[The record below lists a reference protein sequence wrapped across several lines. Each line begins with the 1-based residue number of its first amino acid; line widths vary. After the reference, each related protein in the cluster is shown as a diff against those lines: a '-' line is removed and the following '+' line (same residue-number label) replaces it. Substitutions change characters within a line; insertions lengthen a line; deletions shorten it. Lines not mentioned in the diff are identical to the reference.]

1 MQEEYILEINDLV
14 KHFPIRKGIF
24 RKTVGFVHA
33 VNGVSFKIKKG
44 ESLGLVGESGCGKTT
59 MGKCILFLHKPSGGE
74 ILFEG
79 IRLSQLDQKSLK
91 KIRPRFQMVF
101 QDPYS
106 TLNPRMSVEAMLN
119 EPLKLYT
126 AMTSHERKKRIFE
139 ILETVGLRP
148 EHSPRYPHEFSGGQR
163 QRLGIARAL
172 ALNPSLIICDEPV
185 SALDVSIQAQILNLL
200 EKLKTVFG
208 LSYLFISHDIG
219 VVEHICDR
227 IAIMYLGKI
236 VELAEDTQICQN
248 PQHPYT
254 RALMTSIPIP
264 RSGSRGKLRAP
275 LTGDV
280 PSPIQLPSG
289 CFFHPRCPQAL
300 DRCRQESPNLVT
312 LTDGRQ
318 IACHLFGS

>member
-33 VNGVSFKIKKG
+33 VNGVSFKIKQG

-200 EKLKTVFG
+200 EKLKAVFG

-254 RALMTSIPIP
+254 RALMKSIPIP
-264 RSGSRGKLRAP
+264 RSGSRGKVRAP

-289 CFFHPRCPQAL
+289 CFFHPRCPQVL

>member
-33 VNGVSFKIKKG
+33 VNGVSFKLKKG

-139 ILETVGLRP
+139 ILETVGLRS

-200 EKLKTVFG
+200 EKLKAVFG

-264 RSGSRGKLRAP
+264 RSGSRGKVRAP

-289 CFFHPRCPQAL
+289 CFFHPRCPQVL